1 MLGMEILL
9 AVGIGIGLSSVAGVR
24 AFLPLALAALP
35 YSFILNAP
43 SVLVPF
49 SSNETLLWGLVALA
63 VLECVVDKFAALD
76 RLLNWAM
83 VPVRAAAGAVLFA
96 MVMVVEDPFGR
107 VSSQGTL
114 QTWTLSEVVS
124 PLVPW
129 LLAGAAIAG
138 AVAVAK
144 VLLRP
149 PAKAASPGVS
159 PTFLSVFE
167 DVVALVGGILGFF
180 VPFVSVLLV
189 AFLLFFYYRVRRR
202 RGRKFGGLRIL
213 GD

>member
-49 SSNETLLWGLVALA
+49 SSNETLLWGLGALA

-149 PAKAASPGVS
+149 PAKAASTGVS

>member
-1 MLGMEILL
+1 MEILL

-96 MVMVVEDPFGR
+96 MVMVVEDAFGR

-149 PAKAASPGVS
+149 PAKAASTGVS